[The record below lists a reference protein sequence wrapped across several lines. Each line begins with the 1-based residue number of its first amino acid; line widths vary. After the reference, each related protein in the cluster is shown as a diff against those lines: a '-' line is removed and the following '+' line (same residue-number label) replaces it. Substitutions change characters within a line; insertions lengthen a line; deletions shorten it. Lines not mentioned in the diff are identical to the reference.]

1 MSHQIYAVPRYTWG
15 NYRQFISSLAE
26 AEESSRNLG
35 IEPLPIPVHTL
46 HRISVPPGHV
56 VSSII
61 HPILEDK
68 KCEDRSS
75 NDRRAELEGLKSGQ
89 NDGRARER
97 KDGNGGGT
105 HGTPARARAR
115 ARLILTI
122 TSSCRHRR
130 QPSLS
135 VSSPLSPL
143 DMKLVELAPSVAPSY
158 SFLPPVTRAKKGLK
172 CKTLARAHVGDLQS
186 VGRASLAAVTRKIA

>member
-1 MSHQIYAVPRYTWG
+1 M
-15 NYRQFISSLAE
+15 
-26 AEESSRNLG
+26 
-35 IEPLPIPVHTL
+35 PIPVHTS

-75 NDRRAELEGLKSGQ
+75 NDRRAELEGLKSCQ

-105 HGTPARARAR
+105 PAPAR

-122 TSSCRHRR
+122 TSSCRRRR

-143 DMKLVELAPSVAPSY
+143 DMKLVGLAPSSVAPSY
-158 SFLPPVTRAKKGLK
+158 CFLPPVTRAKKGLK

-186 VGRASLAAVTRKIA
+186 VGRASLAAAVLLPSWRLAAAVLLP